1 VAAAEA
7 YITQQGLADVQVE
20 VETSSMEQVQQVS
33 CKHYLSTRGV
43 SLALHM

>member
-7 YITQQGLADVQVE
+7 YIQQHGLADVQVE

-33 CKHYLSTRGV
+33 QGQQPQLFTID
-43 SLALHM
+43 L

>member
-7 YITQQGLADVQVE
+7 YIQQHGLADVQVE

-33 CKHYLSTRGV
+33 SKGLLLCSRLTMV
-43 SLALHM
+43 